1 MVAVPNRTADVLL
14 GVVREKIREGPT
26 VISDCWSSYNLVR
39 DDVWSFDKIST
50 LSLER
55 MARTI
60 IYVSIIGT
68 TSSTPKMVRIRRR
81 LRELGVR
88 QNGETIST
96 VEHIVR

>member
-1 MVAVPNRTADVLL
+1 MPEQWIFGGICRETREVFMVAVPNRTADVLL
-14 GVVREKIREGPT
+14 GVVREKIREGST

-68 TSSTPKMVRIRRR
+68 TSSTRRWCAY
-81 LRELGVR
+81 VDD
-88 QNGETIST
+88 
-96 VEHIVR
+96 

>member
-14 GVVREKIREGPT
+14 GVVREKIREGST

-55 MARTI
+55 MACTI

-88 QNGETIST
+88 QNGEARST